1 MDGQSSISS
10 ETISSLMVRGPAT
23 EYFRATRFNKICEHL
38 ELMLADVVR
47 YVWSVFGEDR
57 LTTREVEQR
66 LESLFD
72 YHCPDD
78 FAKTMTK
85 LKLAGYV
92 RGEVSIEKGGWVW
105 WVDDECKKNGLSGEI

>member
-1 MDGQSSISS
+1 
-10 ETISSLMVRGPAT
+10 
-23 EYFRATRFNKICEHL
+23 
-38 ELMLADVVR
+38 MLADVVK

-57 LTTREVEQR
+57 LTTREVEFR

-85 LKLAGYV
+85 LKIAGYV
-92 RGEVSIEKGGWVW
+92 KGEVSVEKGGWVW
-105 WVDDECKKNGLSGEI
+105 WVDDECKSKDLTGAI